1 MPISKP
7 VISNQHGALAMAVV
21 PFLYAQTVMLQTAG
35 FYHLSL
41 GLAWLF
47 LYFFSYPFFANVSKK
62 PTARN
67 TQWAVI
73 YFSLSLIS
81 ALPVLFYRPTL
92 LYFLLPMLPL
102 GAVQFYF
109 AKKRDERHLLN
120 DLAGI
125 LTFGIIGIAN
135 GFLATEQI
143 NWAYLIHPSLFF
155 IATTLYIKSL
165 VRERKN
171 PLYMNL
177 SIASHLL
184 LAIVYWEW
192 GFSGIFMAYLFA
204 LARSII
210 VPSFG
215 WNVKQVGKFEFITLV
230 IFFVGLCLAGA

>member
-1 MPISKP
+1 MFSLSKP
-7 VISNQHGALAMAVV
+7 VISNQHGALAMSIV
-21 PFLYAQTVMLQTAG
+21 PFLYAQCSLTTNAG

-41 GLAWLF
+41 GVAWLF

-67 TQWAVI
+67 RQWAMI
-73 YFSLSLIS
+73 YFTMSLLA
-81 ALPVLFYRPTL
+81 ALPALFFRPSL
-92 LYFLLPMLPL
+92 LFFLIPMLPL

-109 AKKRDERHLLN
+109 AKRRDERNLLN

-125 LTFGIIGIAN
+125 LTFGIIGVAN
-135 GFLATEQI
+135 GYLATEQL

-177 SIASHLL
+177 SIGSHLL
-184 LAIVYWEW
+184 LGWIYWEL
-192 GFSGIFMAYLFA
+192 GFVGIFVGYLFA

-210 VPSFG
+210 VPTFG
-215 WNVKQVGKFEFITLV
+215 WNVKQVGKFEFVTLV
-230 IFFVGLCLAGA
+230 IFFVGLLYSH